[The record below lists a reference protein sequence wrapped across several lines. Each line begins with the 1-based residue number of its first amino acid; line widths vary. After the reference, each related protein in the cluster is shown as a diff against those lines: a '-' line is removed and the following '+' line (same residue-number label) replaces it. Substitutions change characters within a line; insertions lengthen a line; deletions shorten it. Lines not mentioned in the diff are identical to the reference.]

1 MPFVSQNP
9 FTLKV
14 EAEYQEISL
23 SELDSKLSLAVA
35 TFKDWSALSYASR
48 AGYLEKIAA
57 YLRSHK
63 QELGLIITKEM
74 GKPLAAAIGEVEK
87 SAWVLEYYA
96 EAAEELLKKQ
106 IIPTEASLSYVTFEP
121 LGTILGV
128 MPWNFP
134 FWQVFRFVAP
144 TLMAGNTV
152 VVKHASN
159 VPQSAQSIEQVFVE
173 SGCPKGIYQNL
184 LLSSAKVENLIND
197 DRIQGVSL
205 TGSEAAGQSVAA
217 AAGRAIKKSV
227 LELGGSDPF
236 IVLEGAD
243 VDLSCQVA
251 VTARLNN
258 AGQTCISAKR
268 FIVEKGIYDQFVNQ
282 LLQHYQ
288 NLKLG
293 DPMDQETNIGPL
305 ASQQIL
311 NEVER
316 QVEESVKKG
325 AKLLYGGQKRLEF
338 GYAYQPTILTNV
350 KPGMPA
356 YDEEVFGPVAAI
368 IKVSNATEAVAVAN
382 DTRFGLGASLWTNN
396 QELIKELVP
405 QIKAGSVFVNGMV
418 KSDPRL
424 PFGGI
429 KKSGYGRE
437 LGAYGLKAF
446 TNAKTVWIK

>member
-1 MPFVSQNP
+1 MPFVSKNP

-14 EAEYQEISL
+14 EAEYKEISS
-23 SELDSKLSLAVA
+23 SELDTKLSLAA
-35 TFKDWSALSYASR
+35 KTFTTWSALSYKER
-48 AGYLEKIAA
+48 AGHLNKLAE
-57 YLRSHK
+57 YLRNHK
-63 QELGLIITKEM
+63 QDLGLKITKEM
-74 GKPLAAAIGEVEK
+74 GKPLAAAVGEVEK

-96 EAAEELLKKQ
+96 DQAEQLLKQ
-106 IIPTEASLSYVTFEP
+106 ETIPTDASLSYVTFEP
-121 LGTILGV
+121 LGIILGV

-134 FWQVFRFVAP
+134 FWQALRFAAP
-144 TLMAGNTV
+144 VLMAGNVV

-159 VPQSAQSIEQVFVE
+159 VPQSAQSIEQAFIE
-173 SGCPKGIYQNL
+173 SGCPIGLYQNL
-184 LLSSAKVENLIND
+184 LLPASKVEDLIND

-205 TGSEAAGQSVAA
+205 TGSEAAGASVAA
-217 AAGRAIKKSV
+217 TAGRVIKKSV

-236 IVLEGAD
+236 IVLNEAD

-251 VTARLNN
+251 ITARFNN

-268 FIVEKGIYDQFVNQ
+268 FIVEQGIYDKFVKQ
-282 LLQHYQ
+282 LLEHYQ
-288 NLKLG
+288 SLKLG
-293 DPMDQETNIGPL
+293 DPMDKETNIGPL
-305 ASQQIL
+305 ASEQIL
-311 NEVER
+311 N
-316 QVEESVKKG
+316 QVEHQVELSVKLG
-325 AKLLYGGQKRLEF
+325 AQVLCGGHKRPEF
-338 GYAYQPTILTNV
+338 GCAYEPTILTEV
-350 KPGMPA
+350 KPGMPV

-368 IKVSNATEAVAVAN
+368 IKVKDAKEAITIAN

-437 LGAYGLKAF
+437 IGTYGLKEF
-446 TNAKTVWIK
+446 TNIKTVWIK